1 VSARLAGAAL
11 IAALL
16 AAALL
21 VAVELGMGGLGYG
34 ALPSR
39 DPCARHEGF
48 PGGGLDAT
56 AQRVGLR
63 GLDLAAC
70 RLGVT
75 RESLLLGL
83 AGRESVGAPP
93 EEVERAVREGL
104 ASAIEEEDLDPVSE
118 FALRQLVLH
127 APADWALSLAQRLGL
142 LG

>member
-11 IAALL
+11 VVALL

-21 VAVELGMGGLGYG
+21 IAVELGMGGLGYG

-39 DPCARHEGF
+39 DPCARHEAF

-56 AQRVGLR
+56 SQRVGLR

-75 RESLLLGL
+75 RESLLLAL
-83 AGRESVGAPP
+83 AGRASVGASP

-104 ASAIEEEDLDPVSE
+104 ASAIGEEDLNPVAE